1 MLADTYIHTYIHI
14 YDMKCMNL
22 LQNVQPSC
30 NMRILCRCK
39 GDIAKLQVE
48 LNASKNEVTT
58 VEARLA
64 SLQEVIWM
72 PNAVVVIRSLFLHIR
87 VSHTFL
93 LCHQIATADAEA
105 RAFFAKEAQ
114 QLREQLDH
122 LNTEHSNLLALQ
134 QDALSS
140 SSAAALQQQVGR
152 DPL

>member
-1 MLADTYIHTYIHI
+1 
-14 YDMKCMNL
+14 
-22 LQNVQPSC
+22 
-30 NMRILCRCK
+30 MRVLCRCK

-48 LNASKNEVTT
+48 LNASRNEVAT

-64 SLQEVIWM
+64 SLQEVIFWV
-72 PNAVVVIRSLFLHIR
+72 PNAVSVIGPLFLHIR
-87 VSHTFL
+87 VPPAFL

-105 RAFFAKEAQ
+105 RGLFAKEAQ

-140 SSAAALQQQVGR
+140 SSAAALRQQVGR
-152 DPL
+152 DLLL